1 MLRSDFRAGAASAF
15 LALGC
20 VGSFAPASAQTAQ
33 PAEEQGAE
41 LQGVTVTD
49 TAVSDDVKV
58 EHLESPKYTRPLL
71 DVPQTITVISN
82 VTLRQQNLL
91 SLRDALSTI
100 PGITFGAGE
109 GGGGYGDSINLRGQ
123 NANTDIQIDG
133 VRDSAQYS
141 RSDTFNIEQIE
152 VVNGA
157 NSVYSGGGSIGGT
170 INLVTKRPKSD
181 DLTILQ
187 AGVGSYNYYRATVDS
202 NVKLSDTIA
211 VRLNGMFHRNDIP
224 GRDVEYMHRWG
235 LAPAVTFGVGTDTR
249 MTLLYMHQHDHNIPV
264 YGVPYYANDL
274 YNGPLPGATY
284 GGYYGY
290 KNVDRQRQDID
301 QATAIFDHDF
311 TDKIS
316 IRNLA
321 RYQYVK
327 ADTITDAPQG
337 NYCLANGQTPTG
349 TPCPAGFNA
358 PGTFYPYTFTNGAL
372 STGPRG
378 TTRFQTNRL
387 MYDQLDLRGVFTLL
401 GLEHSAT
408 LGVSI
413 SQEDYKILS
422 GNVLRNANGTIPTPN
437 TISIAN
443 PDPVYTGPINFIAAN
458 RSTGDTFNKA
468 AYLFDAVKIGRLFE
482 LNGGVRYESSR
493 NLFYAD
499 PISTTGATL
508 GQITIGP
515 RQRQK
520 NNLFSY
526 RVGLVFKPIENASL
540 YAAYGN
546 SRTPVSSSVR
556 TGCGLPIASSTAGV
570 FSDPCSASPQK
581 AVNYEIGGKI
591 DLMDAKLQL
600 TASVFRNE
608 RTNYPVASNDPALGT
623 VQVNDGRNRVDG
635 ITLGASGR
643 ITPAW
648 TIFANYT
655 YLKSRIR
662 QSLSDFCIGNPGASY
677 VASGSTTIV
686 TCPNSTALIDPQ
698 RGDELQQTPKNS
710 GSLFTTYTLPFGLQV
725 GYGLTYQGRFAI
737 NQRSL
742 TVRKQYKS
750 DDWLTQR
757 LFFSYPIFDKLTAQ
771 LNIQNLFD
779 KKYYT
784 GIRNNGWAVPGE
796 RRQVVGSLYYSF

>member
-1 MLRSDFRAGAASAF
+1 MLRSELRAGAASAF

-20 VGSFAPASAQTAQ
+20 VGSFASPAVAQSAPPADKQT
-33 PAEEQGAE
+33 EQGAE

-49 TAVSDDVKV
+49 TAISDDVKV
-58 EHLESPKYTRPLL
+58 ERLESPKYTRPLL

-91 SLRDALSTI
+91 SLRDALSTL

-123 NANTDIQIDG
+123 SANTDIQIDG

-141 RSDTFNIEQIE
+141 RSDTFNIEQVE

-157 NSVYSGGGSIGGT
+157 NSVYSGGGSIAGT
-170 INLVTKRPKSD
+170 INLVTKRPQNE

-187 AGVGSYNYYRATVDS
+187 AGVGSDNYYRATVDS

-211 VRLNGMFHRNDIP
+211 VRLNAMFHRNDVP

-235 LAPAVTFGVGTDTR
+235 VAPSVTFGLGTDTR
-249 MTLLYMHQHDHNIPV
+249 MTLLYTHQEDRNIPA
-264 YGVPYYANDL
+264 YGVPYYKNDVFD
-274 YNGPLPGATY
+274 GPLPGVPY

-290 KNVDRQRQDID
+290 KNIDRQRQTID

-321 RYQYVK
+321 RYQNVRQDTYV
-327 ADTITDAPQG
+327 DPPQG
-337 NYCLANGQTPTG
+337 GIFCLADGRTQTG
-349 TPCPAGFNA
+349 VACPAPTNA
-358 PGTFYPYTFTNGAL
+358 RDTYYVG
-372 STGPRG
+372 GPRG
-378 TTRFQTNRL
+378 TARLTETRIL
-387 MYDQLDLRGVFTLL
+387 YDQLDLRSVFDTAGV
-401 GLEHSAT
+401 EHTIT
-408 LGVSI
+408 LGASF
-413 SQEDYKILS
+413 SQEDYAINN
-422 GNVLRNANGTIPTPN
+422 GNVLRNANGTTPALD
-437 TISIAN
+437 TISISRPN
-443 PDPVYTGPINFIAAN
+443 PIYTGPINYIQSG
-458 RSTGDTFNKA
+458 RSFGDTFNA
-468 AYLFDAVKIGRLFE
+468 AVYLFDTVKLSDKFE
-482 LNGGVRYESSR
+482 INGGVRYEKSR
-493 NLFYAD
+493 TDFRTD
-499 PISTTGATL
+499 TVSTAAATL
-508 GQITIGP
+508 GQITTGAN
-515 RQRQK
+515 QHVS
-520 NNLFSY
+520 NWLFSY
-526 RVGLVFKPIENASL
+526 RVGLVFKPVENASL
-540 YAAYGN
+540 YVAYGN
-546 SRTPVSSSVR
+546 SRTPVSTSVR
-556 TGCGLPIASSTAGV
+556 SQCGNTATILPGV
-570 FSDPCSASPQK
+570 DPCSAAPQK

-600 TASVFRNE
+600 TASLFRNE
-608 RTNYPVASNDPALGT
+608 RTNYPVNSNDPLLGT
-623 VQVNDGRNRVDG
+623 VQVNDGRNRVQG
-635 ITLGASGR
+635 LTLGASGR

-655 YLKSRIR
+655 YLDSVVK
-662 QSLSDFCIGNPGASY
+662 QSLSNFCLANPGA
-677 VASGSTTIV
+677 ASFTLPTSTTVI
-686 TCPNSTALIDPQ
+686 TCGNSAALPDPAG
-698 RGDELQQTPKNS
+698 GDDLQQTPKHS

-725 GYGLTYQGRFAI
+725 GYGLTYQGSFAI

-742 TVRKQYKS
+742 TVRKQYRS
-750 DDWLTQR
+750 DDWVTHR

-771 LNIQNLFD
+771 LNVQNLFD